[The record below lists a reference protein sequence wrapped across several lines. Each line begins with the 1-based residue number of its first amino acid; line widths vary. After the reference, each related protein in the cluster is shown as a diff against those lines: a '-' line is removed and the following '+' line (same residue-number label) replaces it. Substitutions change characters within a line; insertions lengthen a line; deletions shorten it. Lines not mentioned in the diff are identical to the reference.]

1 MLHYHGPFK
10 FISMV
15 TIVVIYTH
23 TYTHILMYF
32 NTVIMLLFMFTDNLY
47 PQSYKQHIC
56 QSKTKMMDRSRY
68 FTGKRKVIHLIST
81 IKAHEAYSKENLVAC
96 WMGSQKCYHKFS
108 QLLHQNTQ
116 FQQKQKNFCK
126 ISIPKQNTTLILFHF
141 QHIHWHGNR
150 YHYVLQQKYLG
161 H

>member
-47 PQSYKQHIC
+47 PQSYK
-56 QSKTKMMDRSRY
+56 
-68 FTGKRKVIHLIST
+68 
-81 IKAHEAYSKENLVAC
+81 
-96 WMGSQKCYHKFS
+96 
-108 QLLHQNTQ
+108 
-116 FQQKQKNFCK
+116 
-126 ISIPKQNTTLILFHF
+126 
-141 QHIHWHGNR
+141 
-150 YHYVLQQKYLG
+150 
-161 H
+161 